1 MLPGVEGGCSHV
13 AMSSGEHEDEHDE
26 VLSGVAAME
35 SVEAV
40 VLEEQRAEM
49 ARLLFGFRS
58 DSSPAGRRFAFM
70 ATGHIVGHASRMCT
84 PQWTQEKVARYP
96 PSLQRE

>member
-35 SVEAV
+35 SAW
-40 VLEEQRAEM
+40 LELRAPTARAEM
-49 ARLLFGFRS
+49 ARLL
-58 DSSPAGRRFAFM
+58 
-70 ATGHIVGHASRMCT
+70 
-84 PQWTQEKVARYP
+84 
-96 PSLQRE
+96 

>member
-35 SVEAV
+35 WSV
-40 VLEEQRAEM
+40 RIT
-49 ARLLFGFRS
+49 ARRDGETS
-58 DSSPAGRRFAFM
+58 QPM
-70 ATGHIVGHASRMCT
+70 
-84 PQWTQEKVARYP
+84 
-96 PSLQRE
+96 

>member
-35 SVEAV
+35 SAW
-40 VLEEQRAEM
+40 LELRAPT
-49 ARLLFGFRS
+49 ARRDGETSL
-58 DSSPAGRRFAFM
+58 RFASDFSQRLN
-70 ATGHIVGHASRMCT
+70 ALT
-84 PQWTQEKVARYP
+84 PARVVSAL
-96 PSLQRE
+96 SL

>member
-35 SVEAV
+35 SAWLELRAPTARRDGKQPTHIQKRLNALTPARV
-40 VLEEQRAEM
+40 VSAL
-49 ARLLFGFRS
+49 
-58 DSSPAGRRFAFM
+58 
-70 ATGHIVGHASRMCT
+70 
-84 PQWTQEKVARYP
+84 
-96 PSLQRE
+96 SL